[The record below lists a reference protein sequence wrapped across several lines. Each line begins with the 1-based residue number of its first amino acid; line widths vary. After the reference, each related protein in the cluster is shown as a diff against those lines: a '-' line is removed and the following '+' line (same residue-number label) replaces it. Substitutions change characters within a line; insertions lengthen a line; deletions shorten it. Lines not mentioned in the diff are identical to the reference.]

1 MKFPDPLIKGTL
13 VKRYKRFL
21 SDIVLDSGEE
31 ITAHCANS
39 GTMLSVSEPGSEVWV
54 SPARNP
60 DRKLKYTWELIRIGD
75 GLVGINTALPN
86 KIVQEAIEAGEIKEL
101 ADYATLRREVKYG
114 KNSRID
120 ILLETENEP
129 LCYVEI
135 KNVTMRRG
143 EVAEFPDAVTARG
156 TKHLAELAD
165 QVRAGHRAV
174 MFYLVQREDCEL
186 FTLADDIDPVYATAL
201 GDATEAGVET
211 LCYRCRLST
220 EEIRIE
226 SPIDL
231 ELTPR

>member
-21 SDIVLDSGEE
+21 SDIVLESGEE

-39 GTMLSVSEPGSEVWV
+39 GTMLSVNDPGSEVWV

-60 DRKLKYTWELIRIGD
+60 DRKLKYTWELIRVGKS
-75 GLVGINTALPN
+75 LVGINTALPN
-86 KIVQEAIEAGEIKEL
+86 KIVQEAIEDGTVPEL
-101 ADYATLRREVKYG
+101 QGYATLRREVKYG

-120 ILLETENEP
+120 ILLEDKTKP

-156 TKHLAELAD
+156 TKHLGELAD
-165 QVRAGHRAV
+165 QVKAGHRAV
-174 MFYLVQREDCEL
+174 MFYLIQREDCES
-186 FTLADDIDPVYATAL
+186 FTLADDIDPAYAEAL
-201 GDATEAGVET
+201 GAARKAGVEVLAYKCSLT
-211 LCYRCRLST
+211 P
-220 EEIRIE
+220 EEIKVVA
-226 SPIDL
+226 PIGL
-231 ELTPR
+231 EL